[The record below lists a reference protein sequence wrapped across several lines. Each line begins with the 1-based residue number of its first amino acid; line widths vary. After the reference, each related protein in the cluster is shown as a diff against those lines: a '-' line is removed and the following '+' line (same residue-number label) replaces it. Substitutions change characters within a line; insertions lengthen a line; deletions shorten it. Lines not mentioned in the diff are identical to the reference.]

1 VFAIHPMNNHRQLE
15 AIAAVDPCL
24 ASLPEIQLA
33 GTRQDD
39 GHALRRCQQRA
50 ISRTKLR
57 IAVAYGREDH
67 HYGQQR
73 WTLLSRA
80 LQRSPYARFCR
91 ELEGLQL
98 IGSADPTDGALHLK
112 TCKWVWEMR
121 RH

>member
-1 VFAIHPMNNHRQLE
+1 MNDHCGLE
-15 AIAAVDPCL
+15 AIAATDPCL
-24 ASLPEIQLA
+24 ALLPEIQLA
-33 GTRQDD
+33 GTRQDA

-50 ISRTKLR
+50 ISPTKVR

-67 HYGQQR
+67 HNGHQR

-80 LQRSPYARFCR
+80 LQHSPYARYCR

-98 IGSADPTDGALHLK
+98 IGCADPNDGALRLK
-112 TCKWVWEMR
+112 TCKWVWAMR